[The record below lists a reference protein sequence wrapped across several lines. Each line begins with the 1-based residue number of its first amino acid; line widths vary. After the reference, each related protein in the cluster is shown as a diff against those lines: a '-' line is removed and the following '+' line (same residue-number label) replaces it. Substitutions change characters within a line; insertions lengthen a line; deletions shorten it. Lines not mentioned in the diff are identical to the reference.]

1 VKIAILDTYYTGAI
15 ETLYAAQPALARS
28 AYRTQHEALIDL
40 CFGTSDFY
48 SSHLRDLGHEA
59 HDLIVNCEPLQ
70 RAWACEQ
77 GLRLLPASTRLS
89 HRLFR
94 LPWAGRVAAA
104 LSGLARIAIAQIER
118 LHPDI
123 LYCQDLW
130 FLTPAMARRLR
141 RSVRRIVGQTA
152 RPLPPREFLASFD
165 LIVTSFPHYVPR
177 LRAGGMPSEYL
188 PIGFD
193 PRVLAR
199 VGQFERDV
207 AVSFVGGLSRHHGR
221 ALPLLEV
228 LAQSTPIEFFGY
240 GAERMAADS
249 PIRARHRGQA
259 WALDMYRVLARSR
272 ITVNRHIDAAE
283 NHANNMRLYEATGM
297 GALLLTDRK
306 DNLASLFEPGKEVV
320 VYSTPAEAVDLIHHY
335 LAHPEDAEEI
345 ARAGQARTLREH
357 TYRRRM
363 EALVPIL
370 ESCLARPS
378 RA

>member
-1 VKIAILDTYYTGAI
+1 MKIAILDTYYPGVLDA
-15 ETLYAAQPALARS
+15 LYAAQPLLARS
-28 AYRTQHEALIDL
+28 AYRIQHEALIDL
-40 CFGTSDFY
+40 YFGTSDFY
-48 SSHLRDLGHEA
+48 SAHLRDLGHEA

-70 RAWACEQ
+70 RAWAREQ
-77 GLRLLPASTRLS
+77 GLRLVPASTRLP
-89 HRLFR
+89 HRLFQV
-94 LPWAGRVAAA
+94 PWAGRVAAA

-118 LHPDI
+118 LRPDI

-152 RPLPPREFLASFD
+152 SPLPPADFVAAFD

-177 LRAGGMPSEYL
+177 LRAGGMPAEYL
-188 PIGFD
+188 PIGFE
-193 PRVLAR
+193 PRALAR
-199 VGQFERDV
+199 VGEVERDV
-207 AVSFVGGLSRHHGR
+207 GVSFVGGLSRHHGR
-221 ALPLLEV
+221 ALPLLEA
-228 LAQSTPIEFFGY
+228 LARSTPIEFFGY
-240 GAERMAADS
+240 GAERLAADS
-249 PIRARHRGQA
+249 PIRARHRGEA

-306 DNLASLFEPGKEVV
+306 DNLASLFEPEREVA
-320 VYSTPAEAVDLIHHY
+320 VYSTPAEAADLIHHY
-335 LAHPEDAEEI
+335 LAHPEEAEKI